1 MSYRPDF
8 IDNANGNSLV
18 NALNGHFAAAAE
30 KGDLIAEFCIAT
42 AYFRPQAFDA
52 LMDSLEQLPKIR
64 LLLGAEPLPGGD
76 DDMKLGEAEDPE
88 EFAARKAEKA
98 AQALLERLKRGRDKL
113 PFTKADRQK
122 IERFVA
128 FLKKGKETGQIECR
142 QVTKSFMHAKAYIF
156 LGKDRIPKGF
166 VAGSSNLTPSGIRTS
181 AELNLGVYEGV
192 LPPKVTDWFDAQ
204 WEAASELPLLEI
216 YEILLQHQDPYWIFI
231 KVLFELY
238 AADVLSEDK
247 ANNGFK
253 VLEFQRHG
261 IWRAKKIL
269 KELKG
274 VIIAD
279 SVGLGKTYTAGGII
293 SEYNAERKPVLIICP
308 AAVRD
313 SNWEDFLH
321 KNYLTAEV
329 VSYEELGCKDS
340 PLMVSTEEMAK
351 LSGFGAT
358 GAAYFPFEG
367 GVKNIAERGRRH
379 RHLRYDIDE
388 YALIVIDE
396 AHNYRNP
403 YTPTRAAVLRN
414 LLWGARPKDLVMLT
428 ATPVNNS
435 LWDFF
440 NLLRFFV
447 RQNSQFADRGIP
459 DLQGAFTQAMAR
471 DVNSLHPDELYPI
484 VDATTVK
491 RTRSFIKKYY
501 SGELVWDKFEKK
513 EVPLRFPDPMALTI
527 RYSFEQQLG
536 DFFSRLEECLAP
548 STGEPLIKFSRYK
561 SGDYRKQQEDGRS
574 NFNRTTIVGLIRSGL
589 LKRLESS
596 AYAFHKTI
604 NRMVRE
610 HEVFLRYLGEGKV
623 IPTAALREMS
633 AVEDEM
639 DRSDDVEAA
648 AKAIVKKSG
657 AENYKDYDPQL
668 ALDVAADLVHLKKLR
683 DMVAKAAGA
692 QTDDKLDRLVEALA
706 EIAKQ
711 AEEDAGERAPLGDR
725 RKVLVFSYFADTAE
739 WIHRHLA
746 KVIATDDRLAAY
758 RETDKQ
764 LRSENNGIRLGWVSG
779 GDESDLSSKKAAG
792 GFAPYSTES
801 GMTDVYDIL
810 VTTDVLAEGVNLQ
823 QARHIINYDLP
834 WNPMRMVQRHG
845 RIDRIGSKY
854 AKVYMRSFFP
864 DERLD
869 AMLKLHERISDKIAM
884 AAASIGVTAPIEG
897 TNSSEREFTD
907 DMAAV
912 KRLEAQD
919 AGLYEQGG
927 TIESTQTAEQYRQEL
942 RIAQEAKWP
951 SEQSLKDMPMKAG
964 SVTRMGKV
972 TGYFFLGR
980 IKAIVDQKET
990 QRLYLRFI
998 RTDKDFK
1005 PVSVVDPAGASAPAI
1020 ERREATCLRLIECKP
1035 EQQRLLDSETLAEE
1049 NAFDVWNGII
1059 QPDILSAWNFETD
1072 IENIQT
1078 KIALV
1083 NQTAKDF
1090 IQQNLRGPGV
1100 ALKEA
1105 QVNQVIDILDTVWPK
1120 REEALLR
1127 EWLRG
1132 NGEDFAGLS
1141 PQKHAEKMAMMIL
1154 NIGLRP
1160 GVNRPPL
1167 PVAGPDDVELICWM
1181 GIVAAE

>member
-8 IDNANGNSLV
+8 VDNANGNSLV

-30 KGDLIAEFCIAT
+30 RGDLIEEFCIAT

-52 LMDSLEQLPKIR
+52 LMDSLERLPKIR

-88 EFAARKAEKA
+88 EFATRKAEKA
-98 AQALLERLKRGRDKL
+98 AAVLLERLKRGRDKL

-128 FLKKGKETGQIECR
+128 FLKKGKETGQVECR
-142 QVTKSFMHAKAYIF
+142 QVTKSFMHAKAYLF
-156 LGKDRIPKGF
+156 LGKNRAPSGF
-166 VAGSSNLTPSGIRTS
+166 IAGSSNLTPSGIRTS

-192 LPPKVTDWFDAQ
+192 LPPKVTNWFDAQ
-204 WEAASELPLLEI
+204 WESAAELDLQGI

-238 AADVLSEDK
+238 AADVLNEDA
-247 ANNGFK
+247 ANNNFK

-269 KELKG
+269 KELNG

-293 SEYNAERKPVLIICP
+293 AEYNNRRQRVLIVCP

-313 SNWEDFLH
+313 SNWKDFLLDKH
-321 KNYLTAEV
+321 LTAEV

-351 LSGFGAT
+351 LSGFGGT

-367 GVKNIAERGRRH
+367 GAAASKVKDRKHPN
-379 RHLRYDIDE
+379 LRYDIDE
-388 YALIVIDE
+388 YALVVIDE

-414 LLWGARPKDLVMLT
+414 LLWGSRPKDLVMLT

-513 EVPLRFPDPMALTI
+513 EVPLCFPDPVALTI
-527 RYSFEQQLG
+527 KYSFEEQLG
-536 DFFSRLEECLAP
+536 DFFSKLEECLAP
-548 STGEPLIKFSRYK
+548 AVGEPLIKFSRYK
-561 SGDYRKQQEDGRS
+561 SGDYRKAQEDGRS

-604 NRMVRE
+604 DRMVRE
-610 HEVFLRYLGEGKV
+610 HEVFLRYLSEGKV

-639 DRSDDVEAA
+639 DRTDDVEVAT
-648 AKAIVKKSG
+648 KAIIKKSG

-668 ALDVAADLVHLKKLR
+668 AKDVAADLVHLKGLR

-692 QTDDKLDRLVEALA
+692 QSDDKLDRLVDALA
-706 EIAKQ
+706 DIAKQ
-711 AEEDAGERAPLGDR
+711 AEGETGERASLGDR
-725 RKVLVFSYFADTAE
+725 RKVLIFSYFADTAE

-746 KVIATDDRLAAY
+746 KVIASDDRLAAY
-758 RETDKQ
+758 RETDKA
-764 LRSENNGIRLGWVSG
+764 LKVDNKGLRLGWVSG
-779 GDESDLSSKKAAG
+779 GDESDLTSKKAAG

-801 GMTDVYDIL
+801 GMPDIYDVL

-854 AKVYMRSFFP
+854 KEVFMRSFFP

-869 AMLKLHERISDKIAM
+869 AMLKLHERISNKIAM
-884 AAASIGVTAPIEG
+884 AAASIGVTAPIAG
-897 TNSSEREFTD
+897 TNSREGEFSD
-907 DMAAV
+907 DMEAIR
-912 KRLEAQD
+912 KLEAQD
-919 AGLYEQGG
+919 SGLYEQGG
-927 TIESTQTAEQYRQEL
+927 TVESTQTAEQYRQEL
-942 RIAQEAKWP
+942 RIAQETHGP
-951 SEQSLKDMPMKAG
+951 SRAALLDMPLKAG
-964 SVTRMGKV
+964 SVTKMGKE

-980 IKAIVDQKET
+980 IKAVVGGVET

-1005 PVSVVDPAGASAPAI
+1005 PVAVVDDAGASSNII

-1035 EQQRLLDSETLAEE
+1035 EQKRLLDSETLAEE

-1059 QPDILSAWNFETD
+1059 QSDILKTWNFETD

-1078 KIALV
+1078 KIPLV
-1083 NQTAKDF
+1083 NRNAKDF

-1100 ALKEA
+1100 ALKSEL
-1105 QVNQVIDILDTVWPK
+1105 VDQVIDILDTVWPK

-1132 NGEDFAGLS
+1132 NGEDFVGLS
-1141 PQKHAEKMAMMIL
+1141 PQKHAEKMASMIL

-1160 GVNRPPL
+1160 AVNRPPL
-1167 PVAGPDDVELICWM
+1167 PVAREEDVELICWM
-1181 GIVAAE
+1181 GLVAAE